1 MKIGFFLKYQ
11 LVAKIC
17 QAPWITIARNSEKWP
32 IFLEKTQSDSQT
44 LIQFVLCAWEFFS
57 WKLFFSKNIFSFVKK
72 KKNQKPSPPK
82 KSTGE

>member
-32 IFLEKTQSDSQT
+32 MFLEKTQSDSQT

-57 WKLFFSKNIFSFVKK
+57 
-72 KKNQKPSPPK
+72 
-82 KSTGE
+82 